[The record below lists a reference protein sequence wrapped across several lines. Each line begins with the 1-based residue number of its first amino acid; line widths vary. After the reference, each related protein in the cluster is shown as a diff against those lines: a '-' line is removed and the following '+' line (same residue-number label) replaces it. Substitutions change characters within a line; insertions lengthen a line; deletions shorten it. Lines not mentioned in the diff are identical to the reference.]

1 MRGLFKTTISLMVLV
16 FMLVVLSSCTQ
27 DIAQTS
33 SSSTDSDEASSAIS
47 EGNISAEESSPVHPL
62 DGIWLLSSATR
73 MNPLECQEIYSYYE
87 NGLPK
92 EIIATFPDSK
102 KEQRTVYTYD
112 DDQNMLSC
120 ITTDQNGNVIAY
132 IEQSFADGKLIQKK
146 ELELGATRE
155 ISTTYSYDAS
165 GRLLQKEPTD
175 GNGYIETYSYHED
188 GGYTVTSTNVSGE
201 SAKYVYDAMGNP
213 LEVYGDDGELDSL
226 FIYDE
231 NDCLLE
237 EQAFYAEEKIY
248 AYCYEYDTN
257 GVLLKKSYY
266 SYDEL
271 VYTMIYEYDA
281 YGNNTKI
288 KHVSADGTER
298 VIADME
304 YQLFHVQE

>member
-27 DIAQTS
+27 DITQTS

-47 EGNISAEESSPVHPL
+47 EGNISAEESSPLQPL

-146 ELELGATRE
+146 RIRTWSNQRN
-155 ISTTYSYDAS
+155 I
-165 GRLLQKEPTD
+165 
-175 GNGYIETYSYHED
+175 N
-188 GGYTVTSTNVSGE
+188 
-201 SAKYVYDAMGNP
+201 YVF
-213 LEVYGDDGELDSL
+213 L
-226 FIYDE
+226 
-231 NDCLLE
+231 
-237 EQAFYAEEKIY
+237 
-248 AYCYEYDTN
+248 
-257 GVLLKKSYY
+257 
-266 SYDEL
+266 
-271 VYTMIYEYDA
+271 
-281 YGNNTKI
+281 
-288 KHVSADGTER
+288 
-298 VIADME
+298 
-304 YQLFHVQE
+304 